1 MAHYKNHHASSK
13 ASSVRMSE
21 KSLSEQIDAFQKSG
35 GTIEVLGNTPALRR
49 TLAKSEA
56 LLAAGAAASGGEP
69 ASNDEKE

>member
-56 LLAAGAAASGGEP
+56 LAADIAASGGEP